1 MEKVVK
7 VTAIVQNLTNHEK
20 LKSNNQRITVP
31 LRVSY
36 AQEII
41 ANGLGNAFSKNI
53 ILNHDN
59 QNGKLYLTK
68 IHLQSNFLC
77 LRHT

>member
-1 MEKVVK
+1 MLFSCQSACKEGSQMEKVVK

-31 LRVSY
+31 RRVSY
-36 AQEII
+36 AREII
-41 ANGLGNAFSKNI
+41 ANGLGNTFSKNI

-59 QNGKLYLTK
+59 QNGKLY
-68 IHLQSNFLC
+68 
-77 LRHT
+77 

>member
-1 MEKVVK
+1 MESVVK

-41 ANGLGNAFSKNI
+41 ANG
-53 ILNHDN
+53 
-59 QNGKLYLTK
+59 
-68 IHLQSNFLC
+68 
-77 LRHT
+77 